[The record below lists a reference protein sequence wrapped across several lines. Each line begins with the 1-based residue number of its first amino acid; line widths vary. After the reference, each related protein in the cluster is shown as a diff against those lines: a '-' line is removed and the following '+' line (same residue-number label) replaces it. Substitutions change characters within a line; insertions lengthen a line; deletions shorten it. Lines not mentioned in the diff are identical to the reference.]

1 MNLNTRILRFMVKRR
16 QRSYIREYN
25 KAMKNLTVEQ
35 TMTFNRVKDVAITNN
50 SAIKFDLKTGEI
62 LIDLPHILI
71 IIKGNKVYIQNT
83 NNFHTEE
90 FFTDTIDI
98 LKNIIKIEAHRDR
111 CKLKHEGKLRIRSL
125 INNIGE
131 SEKLPTENQEQQ

>member
-1 MNLNTRILRFMVKRR
+1 
-16 QRSYIREYN
+16 
-25 KAMKNLTVEQ
+25 MKNLTVEQ